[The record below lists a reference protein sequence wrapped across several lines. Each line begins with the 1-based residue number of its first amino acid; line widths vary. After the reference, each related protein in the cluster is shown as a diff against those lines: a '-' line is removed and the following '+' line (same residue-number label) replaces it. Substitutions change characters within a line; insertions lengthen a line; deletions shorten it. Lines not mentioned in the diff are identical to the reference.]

1 MAGAAVSMYGGTSMV
16 VVRRRV
22 MTTILLC
29 VCVSVMLLERTIW
42 YTCSNSPVVLS
53 KEAVGHLFCVPWILC
68 STVPTANKAQG
79 SGTLVQAVNVYGI
92 FGAFVIVL
100 SNERD
105 CPCIR
110 RVALNA
116 ATENLQMA
124 GK

>member
-1 MAGAAVSMYGGTSMV
+1 VLCCWKEQYGILAVIHLV
-16 VVRRRV
+16 VQ
-22 MTTILLC
+22 
-29 VCVSVMLLERTIW
+29 
-42 YTCSNSPVVLS
+42 S

-68 STVPTANKAQG
+68 STVPTANTAQG

-116 ATENLQMA
+116 VTENLQMA
-124 GK
+124 GKQSVTEY